1 MRHDS
6 DNKPSILLYGA
17 YGYTGT
23 LIAREAARQNIPLLL
38 AGRKLAPLKEL
49 AEETGFAYV
58 QVSLSE
64 LQTKELPPEMNRIK
78 VVLHAAGPYV
88 ETAGPMV
95 ETCLKQ
101 GWHYLDI
108 TGEWPVFQELADMD
122 QLAKD
127 WNIMI
132 LPGTG
137 FDVVPSDCLAAFLHQ
152 QLPSATHLELAIRTD
167 GGLSRGTAVTGV
179 VHAKDGSRSR
189 VNGGLVKEK
198 AAQYVKTIPFSVGD
212 YQAASIPWGDIVT
225 SWHSTGIPNI
235 RVFAAQP
242 PKMIKQMKRMAGLS
256 WILRIPGVTALIRN
270 RIVKSITGPDETT
283 LKEKTSEVWG
293 KVWNDS
299 GEQVEARVI
308 GPQTYALTALTS
320 LYMANQTANGNWKPG
335 FQTPSSAYG
344 ADLILDACEAK
355 REFVGRNGEG

>member
-1 MRHDS
+1 M
-6 DNKPSILLYGA
+6 PSILLYGA

-38 AGRKLAPLKEL
+38 AGRKLAPLQQL
-49 AEETGFAYV
+49 AEETGFPYLRI
-58 QVSLSE
+58 SLE
-64 LQTKELPPEMNRIK
+64 DLQTKALPPEMNGIK

-88 ETAGPMV
+88 ETAHPMMK
-95 ETCLKQ
+95 TCLKH
-101 GWHYLDI
+101 GLHYLDI
-108 TGEWPVFQELADMD
+108 TGEWRVFMDLADMD
-122 QLAKD
+122 EAAKD
-127 WNIMI
+127 RNIMI

-167 GGLSRGTAVTGV
+167 GGLSRGTAVTSV

-189 VNGGLVKEK
+189 VNGELVKEK
-198 AAQYVKTIPFSVGD
+198 AAQFVKTIPFSVGK

-225 SWHSTGIPNI
+225 SWYSTGIPNI
-235 RVFAAQP
+235 RVYAAQP

-256 WILRIPGVTALIRN
+256 WVLRIPGITALIRD
-270 RIVKSITGPDETT
+270 RIIKSITGPDETT

-299 GEQVEARVI
+299 GVQVEARVI

-320 LYMANQTANGNWKPG
+320 IYIANQTVEGNWKPG

-344 ADLILDACEAK
+344 ADLILEACEAK
-355 REFVGRNGEG
+355 RELQEVSVQSE